1 MSDADFDKLADL
13 VLRRSGLVLTPEKNA
28 LAHGR
33 LGPVAQ
39 RFGFRDTAAL
49 LAELPYPSEEL
60 ARAVTEALTINETS
74 FFRDGAMFDY
84 LARAALPALV
94 HARHATRRI
103 RIWSA
108 AASTGQE
115 AYSLAALIEFV
126 GHSRTGMESRP
137 DRHRPQRGGDRA
149 RAGGHLRAP

>member
-1 MSDADFDKLADL
+1 MQFRQPRRSSSC
-13 VLRRSGLVLTPEKNA
+13 RRSGLVLTPDKNA

-84 LARAALPALV
+84 LARAALPASFAPV
-94 HARHATRRI
+94 MRRD
-103 RIWSA
+103 A
-108 AASTGQE
+108 CASG
-115 AYSLAALIEFV
+115 
-126 GHSRTGMESRP
+126 RP
-137 DRHRPQRGGDRA
+137 PHRPARRPIRWRPSSSRRA
-149 RAGGHLRAP
+149 FSDWDGKST